1 MSKLCGTL
9 LHLHFFMVS
18 LQNFGN
24 LTKINQ
30 KLHLLM
36 HILAL
41 DGFEIIAIAMA
52 VYPLAQLVEHGT
64 GIAELTGSNPI
75 EALIFSGFFFPVA
88 YIGKFTAMIIL
99 HFDLPP
105 QFTYELF
112 HIQLFRDGGKAYA
125 KIPKVI
131 MGKGGF

>member
-1 MSKLCGTL
+1 
-9 LHLHFFMVS
+9 
-18 LQNFGN
+18 
-24 LTKINQ
+24 
-30 KLHLLM
+30 
-36 HILAL
+36 
-41 DGFEIIAIAMA
+41 MA
-52 VYPLAQLVEHGT
+52 VYPLAQLVEYRT

-112 HIQLFRDGGKAYA
+112 HIQLFRDRGKLTR
-125 KIPKVI
+125 KCRKLLWVMVVFKVLE
-131 MGKGGF
+131 